1 MLTKDLVKVCLYTQ
15 WWVCF
20 LYAADV
26 ITTEMESR
34 LKDDAPLS
42 LQERWPPLGELC
54 VDL

>member
-1 MLTKDLVKVCLYTQ
+1 
-15 WWVCF
+15 
-20 LYAADV
+20 
-26 ITTEMESR
+26 MESR